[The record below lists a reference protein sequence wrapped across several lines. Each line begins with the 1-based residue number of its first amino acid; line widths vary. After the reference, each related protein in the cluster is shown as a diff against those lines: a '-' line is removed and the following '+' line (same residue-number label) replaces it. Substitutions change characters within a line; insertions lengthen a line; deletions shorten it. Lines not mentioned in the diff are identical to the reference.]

1 MVMKKSGKWAIIKIW
16 KMHSSVAFFFCE
28 FSVVLAST
36 YLVYVIFEVRLL
48 SISIPTNLLLLLFLI
63 YF

>member
-1 MVMKKSGKWAIIKIW
+1 
-16 KMHSSVAFFFCE
+16 MHSSVAFFFCE